1 MTRPRVRV
9 AASQDQLDWLRDP
22 ETREGW
28 GRRCARLRQPP
39 RGFDPARAADQIEAS
54 AARIV
59 VEKEQ
64 TEPLLFCNCCGEWT
78 RHRFKGDEAVR
89 ADGSVHITAYRHLY
103 DCTACRRTRVWG
115 LSATLAMQRSGARRM
130 RAVA

>member
-9 AASQDQLDWLRDP
+9 SASQKQLDWLRKP
-22 ETREGW
+22 ETRESW
-28 GRRCARLRQPP
+28 GLRSSRLRPP
-39 RGFDPARAADQIEAS
+39 RSSFDPARAADQIEAK
-54 AARIV
+54 ADRVI

-64 TEPLLFCNCCGEWT
+64 TEPLLFCACCGEWT
-78 RHRFKGDEAVR
+78 RHRFKGDEPVR
-89 ADGSVHITAYRHLY
+89 PDGNTHITAYRHLY

-115 LSATLAMQRSGARRM
+115 LSATLAMQRAGVRRM